1 MENRLKVIEEL
12 YSVFVAKIEL
22 NRLTNEEMATL
33 LANVFLTFL
42 NSSDNKK
49 TFEKIGVNL
58 EGMSLEE
65 ILGIQKVWIEQFYIK
80 NPVK

>member
-42 NSSDNKK
+42 KNDENKK
-49 TFEKIGVNL
+49 TFENLGVDVGKMNL
-58 EGMSLEE
+58 VE
-65 ILGIQKVWIEQFYIK
+65 ILEIQKLWIEQFYKK